1 MTSQAATARSV
12 PESIAAALA
21 SEIAAEHLKPG
32 ERLTELKLAS
42 RFEASRGS
50 VRDALRLLEQRNLI
64 EMLPN
69 KGAVVIGIPLEV
81 VADNFAVTSNLI
93 ALASRYVIQQARPD
107 VLHEIGERYEAIRT
121 KVENGFT
128 PPMEFATALGRFFSL
143 MITSSGNR
151 TVRSMISTILT
162 DASWEAMWE
171 TPYDHLTL
179 DRQREVAGM
188 IRNVWE
194 RIEAGD
200 CDGAE
205 REIRLFHQ
213 SHRDAV
219 LQQMSIRRK
228 QSIDRARQI
237 RLAEP
242 AGAADAPPDLG
253 RRLDRL
259 EETVAKLL
267 RDSGK

>member
-1 MTSQAATARSV
+1 MSSHPATSRSV
-12 PESIAAALA
+12 PESIAAVLA

-81 VADNFAVTSNLI
+81 IADNFAVTSNLI
-93 ALASRYVIQQARPD
+93 ALASRYVIQQARSD
-107 VLHEIGERYEAIRT
+107 VLHEIGERYQAIRA
-121 KVENGFT
+121 KVDSGFT
-128 PPMEFATALGRFFSL
+128 PPIEFATALGRFFSL

-162 DASWEAMWE
+162 EASWEAMWE

-194 RIEAGD
+194 RIEADD

-219 LQQMSIRRK
+219 IQQISIRRK
-228 QSIDRARQI
+228 QSIDRARLI

-242 AGAADAPPDLG
+242 ASPAKPPPDFG
-253 RRLDRL
+253 FRLDRL
-259 EETVAKLL
+259 EETVAKLVHES
-267 RDSGK
+267 RK